1 MVDQIQSTIDSQSL
15 VLKLKSSLD
24 RINSRLAGTSNASIA
39 SALSEAN
46 AAFKIF
52 FDNLKDPGFTPEFF
66 IDGDTARSE
75 SYNNNLRSLSDDLER
90 FYVEMKSL
98 SNAQLKSFNFS
109 QIVISEITKRANGLA
124 SIVLDLNILNS
135 YNRSDTIIAGDDFK
149 TSDYIDSS
157 AALASSKASIV
168 SNGSGLA
175 LAVDGTQN
183 IIQNATIDVI
193 PLAPTDKSVTVTS
206 KSRKRRFGAN
216 RRMTTSK
223 VVVVPTNTVNSE
235 PTAGNIQRFYEGCY
249 YNFIG
254 MARPEGGQQ
263 FNIQYMVDPSSVKES
278 QDPSTVTKEVGLYV
292 ELGAPED
299 IKKQARLKMIDGDP
313 STFWECEYLYRAP
326 KPLIPDIPD
335 SIVKDNDSSNVDSS
349 VQSGTVKIDL
359 ESAEKAAQAY
369 DTELKD
375 LVIDIVVTFPSQTSV
390 NYVSLNPVIFGS
402 DSFPEVE
409 DISTSDSA
417 EGEFKTVD
425 GWESIRFPKVI
436 TPEANEFLT
445 DSQLV
450 ATLAPTR
457 NSYLGQG
464 VFSFPVRFAKKL
476 KIRVRSRKPVSAPYE
491 RTYALLQ
498 QQVDTTTSVSVSKK
512 GKRGIGNILAI
523 KQGLGL

>member
-24 RINSRLAGTSNASIA
+24 RINTRLANTSNASIA

-46 AAFKIF
+46 AAFKLF

-75 SYNNNLRSLSDDLER
+75 TYNNNLKSLSEDLER

-109 QIVISEITKRANGLA
+109 QIVVSEITKRANALA
-124 SIVLDLNILNS
+124 STVLDLNILNS

-175 LAVDGTQN
+175 LAIEGSQN
-183 IIQNATIDVI
+183 IIQNASIDVI
-193 PLAPTDKSVTVTS
+193 PLAPTDKSTTVTS
-206 KSRKRRFGAN
+206 KSTKRRFGAN
-216 RRMTTSK
+216 RRVTTSK
-223 VVVVPTNTVNSE
+223 VVITPTSTVNSE

-254 MARPEGGQQ
+254 LARPEGGQQ

-278 QDPSTVTKEVGLYV
+278 QDPSTAAKEVGLYV

-299 IKKQARLKMIDGDP
+299 VKKQSRLKMLDGNP
-313 STFWECEYLYRAP
+313 STFWECEYLYRVP
-326 KPLIPDIPD
+326 RPLIPDIPD
-335 SIVKDNDSSNVDSS
+335 SIVKDNDSSNGDGSI
-349 VQSGTVKIDL
+349 QSGTVKIDL
-359 ESAEKAAQAY
+359 ESAEKAAQGY
-369 DTELKD
+369 DTDLKD
-375 LVIDIVVTFPSQTSV
+375 LVIDLVVTFPSQTSV
-390 NYVSLNPVIFGS
+390 NYVSINPVIFGS

-409 DISTSDSA
+409 DIATSDSA

-425 GWESIRFPKVI
+425 GWESIRFPKVL

-445 DSQLV
+445 DSQLA

-476 KIRVRSRKPVSAPYE
+476 KIRIRSRKPVPAPYE
-491 RTYALLQ
+491 RTYALLKRQ
-498 QQVDTTTSVSVSKK
+498 LEEESVITTTTKK
-512 GKRGIGNILAI
+512 GAFRF
-523 KQGLGL
+523 